1 MFCYCP
7 FLNELLL
14 RCCIHVI
21 SLLQN
26 THHIRKAII
35 SLSNLQASIK
45 PHPGLVS
52 IPPDFPRPAYLEAP
66 WATSGS
72 QVSTRHPELDHYSI
86 QSAARYSS
94 AQQKRWEVYW
104 LQTSLCKLEH
114 HKFKTRG
121 YLTFHFQETR
131 GYLKII

>member
-45 PHPGLVS
+45 PRPGLVS
-52 IPPDFPRPAYLEAP
+52 VPPDL
-66 WATSGS
+66 SGS
-72 QVSTRHPELDHYSI
+72 QVSLGFT
-86 QSAARYSS
+86 
-94 AQQKRWEVYW
+94 AQNQASRVRP
-104 LQTSLCKLEH
+104 LQH
-114 HKFKTRG
+114 
-121 YLTFHFQETR
+121 
-131 GYLKII
+131 